1 MCPRGRIFNGKVRN
15 YATQRTD
22 TSVQATRM
30 HCMDHKHSIHNA
42 KVCWSFR
49 WIKQYTHLSV
59 ARFWRMCPRGEDFQR
74 KSQKLRY
81 LTDRYMCTSSAHI
94 LYGSQAHH
102 PWCQSVLICPLDQ
115 VSDSLVRWKMWNFP
129 TEKSGNYAIQRT
141 DTSVQA
147 TRMHCMDHK
156 RAIHN
161 VKVFWSFRWVKQYIH
176 LSVAKLLIESNSFD
190 GWYQRWV
197 CITIH
202 IFFTA
207 QGSTRLVQ

>member
-1 MCPRGRIFNGKVRN
+1 MFASFYHFSFLCSTPKKLPQRIPHSGSPPGGAHATDKVELPI
-15 YATQRTD
+15 QRTD

-30 HCMDHKHSIHNA
+30 HCMDHKHSIHNV

-59 ARFWRMCPRGEDFQR
+59 ARFWKMCPRGEDFQR

-81 LTDRYMCTSSAHI
+81 LTDRYMCTSSAHV

-141 DTSVQA
+141 DTSALA
-147 TRMHCMDHK
+147 THLHCMDHK

-161 VKVFWSFRWVKQYIH
+161 VKVCWSFRWIKQYTH
-176 LSVAKLLIESNSFD
+176 LSVAKLL
-190 GWYQRWV
+190 
-197 CITIH
+197 
-202 IFFTA
+202 A
-207 QGSTRLVQ
+207 

>member
-1 MCPRGRIFNGKVRN
+1 MFAAFYHFRFLHFAPKKTPQRIPHSGSPPGGPRATDKVELPI
-15 YATQRTD
+15 QRTD

-81 LTDRYMCTSSAHI
+81 LTDRYMCTSSAHV

-102 PWCQSVLICPLDQ
+102 PWCQSVPTCPLDQ
-115 VSDSLVRWKMWNFP
+115 VSDSLVRWGILENVPQGEDFQRKSQKLRHP
-129 TEKSGNYAIQRT
+129 TDRYKCA
-141 DTSVQA
+141 
-147 TRMHCMDHK
+147 
-156 RAIHN
+156 
-161 VKVFWSFRWVKQYIH
+161 
-176 LSVAKLLIESNSFD
+176 SNTHAL
-190 GWYQRWV
+190 Y
-197 CITIH
+197 
-202 IFFTA
+202 
-207 QGSTRLVQ
+207 GS